1 MRALLS
7 VLRTLAS
14 LAPVSRAM
22 SAVAI
27 PSMWRSR
34 NTICCAA
41 GSRPTTAITCSS
53 TSSDGVGHCHAPL
66 FLRQRNGHR
75 SPSSDAV
82 HTQVPDNGA
91 RQGSHRTAQFSAHHP
106 QLRQGLLCRVLS
118 PAVAAQHACGCR
130 HKHRAQQ
137 SSLVFK
143 FFRCHSVSWLCFFLC
158 G

>member
-41 GSRPTTAITCSS
+41 GSRPTTAITFSS
-53 TSSDGVGHCHAPL
+53 TSSEASGTVMPRC
-66 FLRQRNGHR
+66 
-75 SPSSDAV
+75 SSDSGTVTARRLLMLST
-82 HTQVPDNGA
+82 HRFLTTA

-106 QLRQGLLCRVLS
+106 QLRQSLLCRVLC